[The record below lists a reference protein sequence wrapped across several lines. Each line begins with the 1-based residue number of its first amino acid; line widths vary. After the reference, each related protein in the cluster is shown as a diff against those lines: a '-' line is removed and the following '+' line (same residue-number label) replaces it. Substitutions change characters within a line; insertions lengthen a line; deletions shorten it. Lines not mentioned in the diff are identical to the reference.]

1 MTFYPAASPPATV
14 ALQSSR
20 ETVLQEALSLRQKEP
35 FERSLGRVVR
45 RHGGDYADYL
55 AIIADV
61 REHARA
67 KRMDLREA
75 ARALLNAR

>member
-1 MTFYPAASPPATV
+1 V
-14 ALQSSR
+14 ALHRSR
-20 ETVLQEALSLRQKEP
+20 ETVLREALSLRHEEP
-35 FERSLGRVVR
+35 FERALGRVVR

-61 REHARA
+61 RELARA
-67 KRMDLREA
+67 RRMDLRGA